1 MATAATA
8 KYVIR
13 LEDKTKRAFKAIGRS
28 MKSVTK
34 SIFSLKTGLVSVAG
48 IAGLGFLVKRSMD
61 ATDEMAKMSR
71 AIGVS
76 VENLSALRHAAS
88 LGGLASVQL
97 DKAVQKLAIN
107 LADVA
112 GGTGE
117 ALDEFKQF
125 NIAAVNADGSMRDVM
140 DVLADVA
147 DVTQSLGDTTERT
160 NLMYKLF
167 GARGAKMV
175 NVLKDGSG
183 AMREAMKEA
192 ELLGLVMS
200 KDTVEGVEAANDAF
214 TRLKSFATSAFA
226 QTVAALA
233 PSIENLTEAVIEF
246 ITLKVKETDG
256 GIAAIA
262 QSMANMFIMAAV
274 RILDSIEAISNGV
287 IDFVR
292 NMKAALGFGD
302 EIDILTRDVQ
312 EAKKVLE
319 DFKDNTL
326 FGTGKKGQSIFD
338 APQRAMALIAKGKTA
353 FGDFFNI
360 EGMTSEDVVAKM
372 EADIAGMTAQIDA
385 LDQAGGMTS
394 MKVNFEDLRD
404 LLMQGVEAI
413 AIMETGVI
421 KMADTTTTAVSD
433 MNKELEP
440 TWLDTAKVALEAYS
454 DATMDIV
461 KATTMTT
468 TALIKG
474 TEDQIMNMIM
484 GVKTSWKAMFKG
496 IMADLL
502 RIQVRKAVVGA
513 IGGLGTLLGF
523 EGGGYT
529 GSGSRSGGVDGRGGF
544 PAILHPNET
553 VVDHSKGGG
562 MGGSV
567 TRAEIN
573 FNVQAIDA
581 SSFNTYLVNN
591 RDTIESIINN
601 SLLSNGSV
609 RRTIQMTS

>member
-48 IAGLGFLVKRSMD
+48 IAGLGFLIKRSMD

-76 VENLSALRHAAS
+76 VEDLGALRHAAS
-88 LGGLASVQL
+88 LGGLASTQL

-107 LADVA
+107 MADMSRGVGLAKDVF
-112 GGTGE
+112 E
-117 ALDEFKQF
+117 KH
-125 NIAAVNADGSMRDVM
+125 NISVNNADGSLRTVM
-140 DVLADVA
+140 EVMSDVA
-147 DVTQSLGDTTERT
+147 DVTAGMTNQTEKAD
-160 NLMYKLF
+160 LAYKLF
-167 GARGAKMV
+167 GARGAKMI
-175 NVLKDGSG
+175 NMLNGGSD

-200 KDTVEGVEAANDAF
+200 EDTVKGVEAANDAF

-233 PSIENLTEAVIEF
+233 PSIEALTESVIEF
-246 ITLKVKETDG
+246 ITLRVKKTDG

-262 QSMANMFIMAAV
+262 QSMANMFILAAV
-274 RILDSIEAISNGV
+274 RILDSIESISNGV

-292 NMKAALGFGD
+292 NMKAALGFGN
-302 EIDILTRDVQ
+302 EVDIMTRELG

-319 DFKDNTL
+319 DFKDETL

-338 APQRAMALIAKGKTA
+338 APQRFEAFLGKIKGG

-372 EADIAGMTAQIDA
+372 EAQIAQMTSTLEA
-385 LDQAGGMTS
+385 LDKAGGMTS
-394 MKVNFEDLRD
+394 MKVNFEDLRTS
-404 LLMQGVEAI
+404 LMMGFDEIV
-413 AIMETGVI
+413 IMETGI
-421 KMADTTTTAVSD
+421 IEMANTAEEAGAKINES
-433 MNKELEP
+433 LEP
-440 TWLDTAKVALEAYS
+440 KWLVAAKEALDVYHK
-454 DATMDIV
+454 ATMDTV

-468 TALIKG
+468 NSLIKG
-474 TEDQIMNMIM
+474 TEDQIMNMIN
-484 GVKTSWKAMFKG
+484 GVKTSWKSMFKG

-502 RIQVRKAVVGA
+502 RIQVRKAVVAGA
-513 IGGLGTLLGF
+513 GGILSLLGF

-529 GSGSRSGGVDGRGGF
+529 GSGARAGGVDGRGGF

-553 VVDHSKGGG
+553 VVDHTKGGG
-562 MGGSV
+562 IGGGV
-567 TRAEIN
+567 TTAEIN

-601 SLLSNGSV
+601 SLLSNGTV

>member
-117 ALDEFKQF
+117 ALDEFKEF

-214 TRLKSFATSAFA
+214 TRLKSFATSTFA

-233 PSIENLTEAVIEF
+233 PSIEALTESVIEF
-246 ITLKVKETDG
+246 ITLRVKSTDG

-274 RILDSIEAISNGV
+274 RILDSIESISNGV

-302 EIDILTRDVQ
+302 EIDILTRDVG

-319 DFKDNTL
+319 DFKDSTVY
-326 FGTGKKGQSIFD
+326 GTGERGQSIFD
-338 APQRAMALIAKGKTA
+338 TPQRAEAFFKRLKAG
-353 FGDFFNI
+353 FGDVFNI
-360 EGMTSEDVVAKM
+360 EGMTSEDIVAKM
-372 EADIAGMTAQIDA
+372 TADIAGMTAQIDA
-385 LDQAGGMTS
+385 LDKAGGMTS
-394 MKVNFEDLRD
+394 MKVNFADLRES
-404 LLMQGVEAI
+404 LLRGHKAI
-413 AIMETGVI
+413 TLMETGI
-421 KMADTTTTAVSD
+421 IEMANTSEEAGTKIAQ
-433 MNKELEP
+433 NLEP
-440 TWLDTAKVALEAYS
+440 KWLVAAKEALDVY
-454 DATMDIV
+454 DKATMDTV
-461 KATTMTT
+461 KASTMTT
-468 TALIKG
+468 VSLIKG
-474 TEDQIMNMIM
+474 TEDQIMNMIN
-484 GVKTSWKAMFKG
+484 GVKTSWKSMFKG

-502 RIQVRKAVVGA
+502 RIQVRKAVVAGA
-513 IGGLGTLLGF
+513 GGILSLLGF

-529 GSGSRSGGVDGRGGF
+529 GNGARAGGVDGRGGF

-553 VVDHSKGGG
+553 VVDHTKGGG
-562 MGGSV
+562 MGGGV
-567 TRAEIN
+567 TTAEIN

-601 SLLSNGSV
+601 SLLSNGTV

>member
-140 DVLADVA
+140 SVLADVA

-200 KDTVEGVEAANDAF
+200 QDTVEGVEAANDAF
-214 TRLKSFATSAFA
+214 TRLKAFATSTFA

-233 PSIENLTEAVIEF
+233 PSIEALTESVIEF
-246 ITLKVKETDG
+246 ITLKVKSTDG

-274 RILDSIEAISNGV
+274 RILQSLENITNGV
-287 IDFVR
+287 IDSFKKIRVAIGMGTAVEELQEELADLQKVKDDFEIGGYGS
-292 NMKAALGFGD
+292 NDNSLFEMKNRLIAFGLDIKEVVGNIFTDGDMTSKITSDLDAQMDLTRLKIEALGETTVADTTRLSFQSL
-302 EIDILTRDVQ
+302 IDT
-312 EAKKVLE
+312 
-319 DFKDNTL
+319 
-326 FGTGKKGQSIFD
+326 
-338 APQRAMALIAKGKTA
+338 
-353 FGDFFNI
+353 
-360 EGMTSEDVVAKM
+360 
-372 EADIAGMTAQIDA
+372 
-385 LDQAGGMTS
+385 
-394 MKVNFEDLRD
+394 
-404 LLMQGVEAI
+404 LMQGHKVI
-413 AIMETGVI
+413 SMMETGVI
-421 KMADTTTTAVSD
+421 EMAETSVKAGEAVT
-433 MNKELEP
+433 E
-440 TWLDTAKVALEAYS
+440 ALKPHWSVSAMAAVEAYKA
-454 DATMDIV
+454 ATMDTV
-461 KATTMTT
+461 KATTMATNSM
-468 TALIKG
+468 IKG
-474 TEDQIMNMIM
+474 TEDQIMNMIN

-496 IMADLL
+496 IMSDLL

-513 IGGLGTLLGF
+513 IGGIGSLLGF

-529 GSGSRSGGVDGRGGF
+529 GMGARAGGVDGRGGF

-553 VVDHSKGGG
+553 VVDHTKGGG
-562 MGGSV
+562 MGGGV
-567 TRAEIN
+567 TTAEIN

-601 SLLSNGSV
+601 SLLSNGTV
-609 RRTIQMTS
+609 RRTIQMTA

>member
-140 DVLADVA
+140 SVLADVA

-200 KDTVEGVEAANDAF
+200 QDTVEGVEAANDAF
-214 TRLKSFATSAFA
+214 TRLKAFATSTFA

-233 PSIENLTEAVIEF
+233 PSIEALTESVIEF
-246 ITLKVKETDG
+246 ITLKVKSTDG

-274 RILDSIEAISNGV
+274 RILQSLENITNGV
-287 IDFVR
+287 IDSFKKIRVAIGMGTAVEELQEELADLQKVKDDFEIGGYGS
-292 NMKAALGFGD
+292 NDNSLFEMKNRLIAFGLDIKEVVGNIFTDGDMTSKITSDLDAQMDLTRLKIEALGETTVADTTRLSFQSL
-302 EIDILTRDVQ
+302 IDT
-312 EAKKVLE
+312 
-319 DFKDNTL
+319 
-326 FGTGKKGQSIFD
+326 
-338 APQRAMALIAKGKTA
+338 
-353 FGDFFNI
+353 
-360 EGMTSEDVVAKM
+360 
-372 EADIAGMTAQIDA
+372 
-385 LDQAGGMTS
+385 
-394 MKVNFEDLRD
+394 
-404 LLMQGVEAI
+404 LMQGHKVI
-413 AIMETGVI
+413 SMMETGVI
-421 KMADTTTTAVSD
+421 EMAETSVKAGEAVT
-433 MNKELEP
+433 E
-440 TWLDTAKVALEAYS
+440 ALKPHWSVSAMAAVEAYKA
-454 DATMDIV
+454 ATMDTV
-461 KATTMTT
+461 KATTMATNSM
-468 TALIKG
+468 IKG
-474 TEDQIMNMIM
+474 TEDQIMNMIN

-496 IMADLL
+496 IMSDLL

-513 IGGLGTLLGF
+513 IGGIGSLLGF

-529 GSGSRSGGVDGRGGF
+529 GMGARAGGVDGRGGF

-553 VVDHSKGGG
+553 VVDHTKGGG
-562 MGGSV
+562 MGGGV
-567 TRAEIN
+567 TTAEIN

-601 SLLSNGSV
+601 SLLSNGTV